1 MVGFWYSAVHVKSE
15 QSHRVKASL
24 GSRDQL
30 VRAKGNVN
38 EMIIQGIFPWC
49 FTPFCKGNDAQR
61 ASRVAIRGRV

>member
-1 MVGFWYSAVHVKSE
+1 MKFGIFYEHQIPRPWDANAE
-15 QSHRVKASL
+15 
-24 GSRDQL
+24 
-30 VRAKGNVN
+30 GNVT